1 MFIRPRALTKDKWH
15 GAFVLFTFT
24 VVAAEFYNI
33 SSIIFFFSPLKRV
46 LFFLHQHGKFFI
58 TQFEGLRTEDVVHH
72 TDCKAQ
78 WGNVIVILGY
88 INKIYL
94 IWFNI
99 QPNWLWG
106 SGPDTDE
113 MPSWAPAITTLIS
126 LWRLSSHLFS
136 AIIVLIW
143 KSWIAAKLEHKSVF
157 TSGWSIS
164 INVAA
169 KDARLLRPTQISFFV
184 LWSESD
190 FGCFENTFGTIQYL
204 STSACQ
210 KSAVVSGCEWGRA
223 QFVQH
228 ALTPELS
235 KNNVF
240 FFFLDATF
248 LNRPTKQL
256 DQLRK
261 MCKGD

>member
-1 MFIRPRALTKDKWH
+1 M
-15 GAFVLFTFT
+15 
-24 VVAAEFYNI
+24 
-33 SSIIFFFSPLKRV
+33 
-46 LFFLHQHGKFFI
+46 
-58 TQFEGLRTEDVVHH
+58 
-72 TDCKAQ
+72 
-78 WGNVIVILGY
+78 IVILGY

-169 KDARLLRPTQISFFV
+169 KDACLLRPTQISFFV

-190 FGCFENTFGTIQYL
+190 FGCFENTVGTIQYL

-240 FFFLDATF
+240 FFFWMPHFST
-248 LNRPTKQL
+248 
-256 DQLRK
+256 DQQNNWISWGKCVKVIKNSCHYCLVLKDTLARSCSL
-261 MCKGD
+261 M